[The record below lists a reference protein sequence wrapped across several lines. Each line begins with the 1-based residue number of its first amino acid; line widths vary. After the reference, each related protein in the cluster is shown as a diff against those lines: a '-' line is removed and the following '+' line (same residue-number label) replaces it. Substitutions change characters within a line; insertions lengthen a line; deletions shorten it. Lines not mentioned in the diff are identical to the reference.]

1 MSGIAAL
8 LIALVLLVVAIYSLL
23 SYIRERSHS
32 GLPSKKDKR

>member
-23 SYIRERSHS
+23 SYIRERRHS
-32 GLPSKKDKR
+32 GLPSKKGKR

>member
-8 LIALVLLVVAIYSLL
+8 LIALFLLVVAIYSLL
-23 SYIRERSHS
+23 SYIRERRHS

>member
-23 SYIRERSHS
+23 SYIRERLLNHYEI
-32 GLPSKKDKR
+32 PAD

>member
-23 SYIRERSHS
+23 SYIRERHHS